1 MAGLSVRSLKV
12 FDAIIMTGTLGAAAK
27 LLNTS
32 QSAASRQ
39 LLELERD
46 IGLTLFE
53 RTNRQLKPT
62 PEGLRFHSEIQHVLH
77 GLAEIPAM
85 VETIKSEER
94 ETLSVICMPRFSLG
108 LLPRVQRLYSERW
121 QGDSVLTS
129 VLRRN
134 DIQRWAAS
142 RPFDIGLG
150 MLPLDHQALV
160 TEPLVRVRAGILVH
174 STHPLADREKV
185 SPTDLIAT
193 PCIGYLPGLM
203 VREQIDQIFQGAD
216 LRPRFVSET
225 SSSLLACQLA
235 VQGVG
240 AAIID
245 CVAAC
250 DVLARDDMRFIPFV
264 PKTRW
269 RIGAFRLK
277 AGTTDKRSQRFVEA
291 AREALQEIAISS
303 PDGAIEF
310 L

>member
-1 MAGLSVRSLKV
+1 MAGLSVRSLKI
-12 FDAIIMTGTLGAAAK
+12 FDAIITTGTLGAAAR

-46 IGLTLFE
+46 IGLSLFE

-94 ETLSVICMPRFSLG
+94 ETLSVICMPRLSLG
-108 LLPRVQRLYSERW
+108 LLPRAQRLYS
-121 QGDSVLTS
+121 QGQQSDTVQTS

-160 TEPLVRVRAGILVH
+160 TEPLVRVRAGILVRDK
-174 STHPLADREKV
+174 HPLANRDQV
-185 SPTDLIAT
+185 SPKDLITT

-203 VREQIDQIFQGAD
+203 VREQIDQIFRDAD
-216 LRPRFVSET
+216 IRPQFASET

-235 VQGVG
+235 VQGIG

-250 DVLARDDMRFIPFV
+250 DVLAQNSMRFIPLA
-264 PKTRW
+264 PETWW

-277 AGTTDKRSQRFVEA
+277 TGKTNTRSESFVHA
-291 AREALQEIAISS
+291 ARDALQEIADSS
-303 PDGAIEF
+303 PEGAIEF